1 MAVAGTST
9 CVPWSLNMLC
19 SPTRAI
25 QAAGSSVRKD
35 AHTDLRERGKPP
47 IRILP
52 CEVQSIRQKI
62 IYLEKNIRIF

>member
-1 MAVAGTST
+1 MST

-35 AHTDLRERGKPP
+35 AHTDLREREQAPTR
-47 IRILP
+47 IRSW
-52 CEVQSIRQKI
+52 EVQFIQQETCI
-62 IYLEKNIRIF
+62 